1 MSATSKPQRWRT
13 ALAGAALACA
23 GAAAQAAYTEQEA
36 LGGDPNDAISIP
48 QDLGTLT
55 NGGLLQVDGS
65 RLTTVDGGSS
75 SDFYSFTLV
84 EQMWVTFTLTPDSAS
99 AMPVL
104 GLFQG
109 SSVATG
115 TLASATDDD
124 AGDSVSRLTFNM
136 KLSAGTYYTAVM
148 GYRAHWWDFDGGGD
162 AGWDYRLKLSG
173 WTPAAPVP
181 EASTLAMMMAGL
193 GLLGLASR
201 RRRSA
206 A

>member
-13 ALAGAALACA
+13 ALVGAALACA

-65 RLTTVDGGSS
+65 RLTTTGGGSS
-75 SDFYSFTLV
+75 SDFYSFTLA
-84 EQMWVTFTLTPDSAS
+84 EQMWVTFTLTPDRAS

-124 AGDSVSRLTFNM
+124 AGDGVSRLTFNM
-136 KLSAGTYYTAVM
+136 NLSAGTYYTAVM

-201 RRRSA
+201 RRRNA

>member
-1 MSATSKPQRWRT
+1 M
-13 ALAGAALACA
+13 
-23 GAAAQAAYTEQEA
+23 
-36 LGGDPNDAISIP
+36 
-48 QDLGTLT
+48 
-55 NGGLLQVDGS
+55 
-65 RLTTVDGGSS
+65 
-75 SDFYSFTLV
+75 
-84 EQMWVTFTLTPDSAS
+84 
-99 AMPVL
+99 
-104 GLFQG
+104 
-109 SSVATG
+109 ATG
-115 TLASATDDD
+115 TLDSATDDD

>member
-1 MSATSKPQRWRT
+1 MAVTKHSR
-13 ALAGAALACA
+13 AALLGLALGA
-23 GAAAQAAYTEQEA
+23 GSAIAQAAPYTEQEA
-36 LGGDPNDAISIP
+36 LGIGWNDALSLA
-48 QDLGTLT
+48 QSLGTLP
-55 NGGLLQVDGS
+55 LDSSLSVDGS
-65 RLTTVDGGSS
+65 RMSNVAGGSS
-75 SDFYSFTLV
+75 TDFYSVVLPQRMWLTL
-84 EQMWVTFTLTPDSAS
+84 TLTPDSAS

>member
-1 MSATSKPQRWRT
+1 MAITQNYGTGRRKSST
-13 ALAGAALACA
+13 ARVFLRKGTGNITVNGRPLDEFF
-23 GAAAQAAYTEQEA
+23 GRETGRMIVRQPLELTKNTETF
-36 LGGDPNDAISIP
+36 DI
-48 QDLGTLT
+48 T
-55 NGGLLQVDGS
+55 V
-65 RLTTVDGGSS
+65 TTTGGGSS
-75 SDFYSFTLV
+75 SDFYSFTLA